1 MKKAKVFI
9 ALMLVISLVFPSTG
23 MAAGSVKDISGTKEV
38 SGKPEIKISS
48 IEFGILDPYDEMG
61 EYSPLTGPIDMAS
74 TDEYYYLKDNIR
86 LRSDR
91 FIGGGELLVEYSKV
105 DEQTQKKFTYTVNHE
120 LNSMDEE

>member
-38 SGKPEIKISS
+38 SGKPEIKVSS
-48 IEFGILDPYDEMG
+48 VEFGILDPYDEMG

-91 FIGGGELLVEYSKV
+91 FIGGELLVEYSKV